1 MNIHRKNQCE
11 YPGFRRGGIRLGTW
25 AMSVPSIL
33 HPQGMFDLVPVPVPT
48 PSNPRARSIARTPG
62 FTLIELLVVV
72 AVIVMMMTLAIPA
85 FDAMR
90 GGTDFASE
98 VYDINGALEQARAY
112 AMANNT
118 FVLVGIEEVSASQSS
133 SVSAQASGTGTVA
146 VAVVASKD
154 GTRPYQSMINGG
166 NFGTWSTSYNSG
178 APFSAVTKLFTFH
191 NIHLVDLQS
200 GAPPVPSSGNM
211 ARTAVSPYYD
221 IPNTAEC
228 VSATPFAWPLGV
240 ALSSSAQYTFNQVIE
255 FDPQG
260 AARIISNTNLDAVPY
275 CIEIGL
281 QPAHG
286 LSATAPLN
294 ETSGQM
300 AAIQI
305 DGMSGATRIY
315 RP

>member
-1 MNIHRKNQCE
+1 MNIHCTNRCE
-11 YPGFRRGGIRLGTW
+11 NLGFRRVGIRRGNW
-25 AMSVPSIL
+25 AMSVLSIL
-33 HPQGMFDLVPVPVPT
+33 RLLGMFDLIPVPAPT
-48 PSNPRARSIARTPG
+48 PSIPRARSIAG

-72 AVIVMMMTLAIPA
+72 AVIVIMMTLAIPA

-133 SVSAQASGTGTVA
+133 SSSAQASGTGTVA

-154 GTRPYQSMINGG
+154 GTRPYQSMINAGS
-166 NFGTWSTSYNSG
+166 FGTWSTSYNSG
-178 APFSAVTKLFTFH
+178 SVFSAVTKLFTFR

-200 GAPPVPSSGNM
+200 QSGAPPVPTTGNM
-211 ARTAVSPYYD
+211 VRTAVSPYYD
-221 IPNTAEC
+221 IPNKTQC

-240 ALSSSAQYTFNQVIE
+240 PLTSSAQYTFNQVIE

-260 AARIISNTNLDAVPY
+260 AARIISTTNLDAVPY
-275 CIEIGL
+275 SIEIGL

-286 LSATAPLN
+286 GSATAPPN